1 MPAAQSLCQ
10 QKKNRRA
17 KRKNGGVSAH
27 QPTRSKVTSTRTLLS
42 RKRDSVPKAHGVV
55 KRQSGPLLTA
65 EQKREPDV
73 SACLA
78 VRSTVSRIRLCDED
92 PGKKPL
98 FAILAVQRVIRI
110 CREEYKIVILPYP
123 LRRGSTDTKRTCAIC
138 QPSSR
143 AFRDAQEKKSSNPI
157 NRGSRTFPGRRNTR
171 KTMKNSRRKIR
182 KNVKIRAACH
192 AASSMTGGLIFEPN
206 SRIV

>member
-1 MPAAQSLCQ
+1 MLPAAQSLSA

-78 VRSTVSRIRLCDED
+78 VRSTVSRIRLCNED
-92 PGKKPL
+92 PGKNHCSRPS
-98 FAILAVQRVIRI
+98 
-110 CREEYKIVILPYP
+110 PYSESSESVE
-123 LRRGSTDTKRTCAIC
+123 RST
-138 QPSSR
+138 
-143 AFRDAQEKKSSNPI
+143 KS
-157 NRGSRTFPGRRNTR
+157 
-171 KTMKNSRRKIR
+171 
-182 KNVKIRAACH
+182 
-192 AASSMTGGLIFEPN
+192 
-206 SRIV
+206 

>member
-1 MPAAQSLCQ
+1 MAAPLVAPLAGRNAAILRNNLHSRRARGSWPFRADGQWVGRTLSQVASGAVSLSA
-10 QKKNRRA
+10 KKNRRA

-92 PGKKPL
+92 PGKNHCS
-98 FAILAVQRVIRI
+98 RSS
-110 CREEYKIVILPYP
+110 PYSESSESVE
-123 LRRGSTDTKRTCAIC
+123 RST
-138 QPSSR
+138 
-143 AFRDAQEKKSSNPI
+143 KS
-157 NRGSRTFPGRRNTR
+157 
-171 KTMKNSRRKIR
+171 
-182 KNVKIRAACH
+182 
-192 AASSMTGGLIFEPN
+192 
-206 SRIV
+206 